1 MAQYPGCATLNQTR
15 HRGVL
20 QMAKQRFTA
29 PRLDAFTCPDGKAQ
43 AFLWDAA
50 TPGLGY
56 RVTANGSRAFI
67 FQSRIDG
74 AALRMTIGDPRS
86 WALDKAQAEARRLQ
100 GLIDQGRD
108 PRQEKAATIAA
119 HQAERAAAKLD
130 KQRMD
135 VSGLAAW
142 GDYCKA
148 RRNAWSERNHA
159 DHLAYAS
166 PGGEKRKRA
175 KGETIP
181 GPLFALLNR
190 PLAQID
196 AETVRLWVERE
207 GKTRPARALLGFR
220 LLRAFINWCA
230 EDEAYSPLVQSD
242 ACKPKKTR
250 QALPKVAAKDDCLQ
264 REQLALWFAEVRKQS
279 NPVISAYLQALLL
292 TGARREELLGLQWSD
307 VDFQWQTLTIR
318 DKVEGERTIPLT
330 PFVAQML
337 ATLPR
342 RYLVNGKPNPWV
354 FSSPQA
360 ESGRL
365 QDPRINHNKA
375 LQAAGLPH
383 LTLHG
388 LRRSFGTLAEWCE
401 VPVGIVAQ
409 IQGHKPSA
417 IAEKHY
423 RVRPID
429 LLRQWHTK
437 IEAWML
443 EQAGIEFDASKPK
456 GLHVVSAA

>member
-1 MAQYPGCATLNQTR
+1 MTDTKNTKPTR
-15 HRGVL
+15 F
-20 QMAKQRFTA
+20 KFT
-29 PRLDAFTCPDGKAQ
+29 RESV
-43 AFLWDAA
+43 DAA
-50 TPGLGY
+50 QCQEGKSQSIYWDTMQTGLGL
-56 RVTANGSRAFI
+56 RVTAHGARAFI
-67 FQSRIDG
+67 FEAKLGRQTI
-74 AALRMTIGDPRS
+74 RMTIGAASMPIRVPK
-86 WALDKAQAEARRLQ
+86 DKKGNPTGPGADGVAAEYSSKIKQ
-100 GLIDQGRD
+100 GID
-108 PRQEKAATIAA
+108 PRQEKAATIATD
-119 HQAERAAAKLD
+119 QADRAAVKVG
-130 KQRMD
+130 KQRLE
-135 VSGLAAW
+135 VIALTAW
-142 GDYCKA
+142 ADYCKA
-148 RRNAWSERNHA
+148 RRRAWSERNYT
-159 DHLAYAS
+159 DHIGFVS

-175 KGETIP
+175 KGDTIP
-181 GPLFALLNR
+181 GPLHSLLNR

-196 AETVRLWVERE
+196 SEAVRQWVERE
-207 GKTRPARALLGFR
+207 AKTRPARALLGFR

-230 EDEAYSPLVQSD
+230 EDETYAPLVQPE

-279 NPVISAYLQALLL
+279 NPIISAYLQALLI

-318 DKVEGERTIPLT
+318 DKVDGERTIPLT

-337 ATLPR
+337 AALPR
-342 RYLVNGKPNPWV
+342 RMQHNGKPNPWV

-360 ESGRL
+360 ESGHL

-388 LRRSFGTLAEWCE
+388 LRRSFGTLSEWCE

-429 LLRQWHTK
+429 LLRQWHAK

-443 EQAGIEFDASKPK
+443 EQAGIEFDAGKPN
-456 GLHVVSAA
+456 GLHVVTAA

>member
-1 MAQYPGCATLNQTR
+1 
-15 HRGVL
+15 
-20 QMAKQRFTA
+20 MAKQRFTA
-29 PRLDAFTCPDGKAQ
+29 PRLEAFTCPDGKAQ
-43 AFLWDAA
+43 AFLWDAMA
-50 TPGLGY
+50 PGLGY

-67 FQSRIDG
+67 FQSRLDG
-74 AALRMTIGDPRS
+74 QALRMTVGDPRS
-86 WALDKAQAEARRLQ
+86 WPIDKAQSEARRLQ
-100 GLIDQGRD
+100 GLVDQGKD

-119 HQAERAAAKLD
+119 DQADRAAAKVD
-130 KQRMD
+130 KQRQD
-135 VSGLAAW
+135 VIALTAW

-148 RRNAWSERNHA
+148 RKGAWSERNHA
-159 DHLAYAS
+159 DHEAFATA
-166 PGGEKRKRA
+166 GGVKRKRA
-175 KGETIP
+175 KGSTIP
-181 GPLFALLNR
+181 GPLYALLNR

-196 AETVRLWVERE
+196 SEAVRQWVERE
-207 GKTRPARALLGFR
+207 AKTRPARALLGFR

-230 EDEAYSPLVQSD
+230 EDETYAPLVQPG

-279 NPVISAYLQALLL
+279 NPVISAYLQALLI

-337 ATLPR
+337 AALPR
-342 RYLVNGKPNPWV
+342 RNLHNGKANPWV

-360 ESGRL
+360 ATGRL

-429 LLRQWHTK
+429 LLRQWHAK

-443 EQAGIEFDASKPK
+443 EQAGIEFDASQPQ
-456 GLHVVSAA
+456 GLRVVSAA

>member
-1 MAQYPGCATLNQTR
+1 
-15 HRGVL
+15 
-20 QMAKQRFTA
+20 MAKQRFTA
-29 PRLDAFTCPDGKAQ
+29 PRLEAFTCPEGKAQ
-43 AFLWDAA
+43 AFLWDASA
-50 TPGLGY
+50 PGLGY

-67 FQSRIDG
+67 FQSRLNG
-74 AALRMTIGDPRS
+74 AALRMTVGDPRS
-86 WALDKAQAEARRLQ
+86 WVISDAQAEARRLQ
-100 GLIDQGRD
+100 GLIDQGKD

-119 HQAERAAAKLD
+119 DQADRAAAKLD
-130 KQRMD
+130 RQRLD

-142 GDYCKA
+142 SDYCKA
-148 RRNAWSERNHA
+148 RRNAWSDRNHA
-159 DHLAYAS
+159 DHVAFAS
-166 PGGEKRKRA
+166 AGGEKRKRA
-175 KGETIP
+175 KGDTIP

-190 PLAQID
+190 PLVQID
-196 AETVRLWVERE
+196 SEAVRLWVERE
-207 GKTRPARALLGFR
+207 SKTRPARALLGFR

-230 EDEAYSPLVQSD
+230 EDEAYSPLVQPD

-250 QALPKVAAKDDCLQ
+250 QALPKVAAKGDCLQ
-264 REQLALWFAEVRKQS
+264 REQLALWFGEVRKQS
-279 NPVISAYLQALLL
+279 NPVIAAYLQALLL

-337 ATLPR
+337 AALPR
-342 RYLVNGKPNPWV
+342 RKLHNGKPNPWV

-360 ESGRL
+360 ATGRL

-429 LLRQWHTK
+429 LLRQWHTT

-443 EQAGIEFDASKPK
+443 EQAGLHFDAQVEPGK
-456 GLHVVSAA
+456 LQLVVG

>member
-1 MAQYPGCATLNQTR
+1 
-15 HRGVL
+15 
-20 QMAKQRFTA
+20 MAKVRFTA
-29 PRLDAFTCPDGKAQ
+29 TRLQDFTSKGKAQ
-43 AFLWDAA
+43 AFLWDSMA
-50 TPGLGY
+50 PGLGF

-67 FQSRIDG
+67 FQSRLDTQTI
-74 AALRMTIGDPRS
+74 RMTIGDPKS
-86 WALDKAQAEARRLQ
+86 WAIEKAQGEARRLQ
-100 GLIDQGRD
+100 GLIDQGKD

-119 HQAERAAAKLD
+119 DQADRAAAKLD
-130 KQRMD
+130 RQRLE
-135 VSGLAAW
+135 VLGLTAW

-148 RRNAWSERNHA
+148 KASKWGDLSKR
-159 DHLAYAS
+159 DHDRAIQE
-166 PGGEKRKRA
+166 GGEDRKRF
-175 KGETIP
+175 KGKKTQP
-181 GPLFALLNR
+181 GPLRALLSR
-190 PLAQID
+190 PLVQID
-196 AETVRLWVERE
+196 AEAVEAWVKA
-207 GKTRPARALLGFR
+207 GVKTRPTVTAKNFR
-220 LLRAFINWCA
+220 LLRAFINWCTENKEYA
-230 EDEAYSPLVQSD
+230 QLAQAN
-242 ACKPKKTR
+242 ACKPKATR
-250 QALPKVAAKDDCLQ
+250 QAMPKATAKDDALQ

-279 NPVISAYLQALLL
+279 NPVIAAYLQALLL

-307 VDFQWQTLTIR
+307 VDFQWNTLTIR

-337 ATLPR
+337 AALPR
-342 RYLVNGKPNPWV
+342 RKLHNGKANPWV

-360 ESGRL
+360 ANGRL

-375 LQAAGLPH
+375 LKAAGLPH

-437 IEAWML
+437 IEAWVL
-443 EQAGIEFDASKPK
+443 EQAGIEFTADQPK

>member
-1 MAQYPGCATLNQTR
+1 
-15 HRGVL
+15 
-20 QMAKQRFTA
+20 MAKQRFTA
-29 PRLDAFTCPDGKAQ
+29 PRLEAFTCPEGKAQ
-43 AFLWDAA
+43 AFLWDASA
-50 TPGLGY
+50 PGLGY
-56 RVTANGSRAFI
+56 RVTVNGSRAFV
-67 FQSRIDG
+67 FQSRLNG
-74 AALRMTIGDPRS
+74 VALRMTVGDPRS
-86 WALDKAQAEARRLQ
+86 WPIDKAQAEARRLQ
-100 GLIDQGRD
+100 GLIDQGKD

-119 HQAERAAAKLD
+119 DQADRAAAKLD
-130 KQRMD
+130 RQRLE
-135 VSGLAAW
+135 VVGLTAWSDYCDAKASKW
-142 GDYCKA
+142 GDLSK
-148 RRNAWSERNHA
+148 R
-159 DHLAYAS
+159 DHDRAIQE
-166 PGGEKRKRA
+166 GGEDRKRF
-175 KGETIP
+175 KGKKTQP
-181 GPLFALLNR
+181 GPLRALLSR
-190 PLAQID
+190 PLVQID
-196 AETVRLWVERE
+196 AEAVAAWVVA
-207 GKTRPARALLGFR
+207 GVKTRPTVTAKNFR

-230 EDEAYSPLVQSD
+230 ESKTYAPLVQAN
-242 ACKPKKTR
+242 ACKPKATR

-264 REQLALWFAEVRKQS
+264 REQLALWFGEVRKQS

-292 TGARREELLGLQWSD
+292 TGARREELLGLQWSE

-337 ATLPR
+337 AALPR
-342 RYLVNGKPNPWV
+342 RQMVTGKANPWV

-360 ESGRL
+360 ATGRL

-443 EQAGIEFDASKPK
+443 EQAGIAFDASQPQ
-456 GLHVVSAA
+456 GLRVVSVA

>member
-1 MAQYPGCATLNQTR
+1 
-15 HRGVL
+15 
-20 QMAKQRFTA
+20 MAKQRFTA
-29 PRLDAFTCPDGKAQ
+29 PRLEAFNCPDGKAQ
-43 AFLWDAA
+43 AFLWDSIA
-50 TPGLGY
+50 PGLGY

-74 AALRMTIGDPRS
+74 QPLRMTVGNPRS
-86 WALDKAQAEARRLQ
+86 WSIDKAQSEARRLQ
-100 GLIDQGRD
+100 GLIDQGKD

-119 HQAERAAAKLD
+119 DQADRATAKFN
-130 KQRMD
+130 KQRIE
-135 VSGLAAW
+135 VTGLTAW
-142 GDYCKA
+142 ADYCKA
-148 RRNAWSERNHA
+148 RRKAWSERNYA
-159 DHLAYAS
+159 DHIGFACA
-166 PGGEKRKRA
+166 GGEKRKRA
-175 KGETIP
+175 EGDTMP
-181 GPLFALLNR
+181 GPLYALLNR

-196 AETVRLWVERE
+196 DKAVRQWVERE
-207 GKTRPARALLGFR
+207 TQTRPARAALGFR
-220 LLRAFINWCA
+220 LLRGFMNWCT
-230 EDEAYSPLVQSD
+230 EDETYSSLVQPD
-242 ACKPKKTR
+242 ACKSKKTR
-250 QALPKVAAKDDCLQ
+250 QALPKKVAKVDCLQ
-264 REQLALWFAEVRKQS
+264 REQLPLWFAEVRKQS

-292 TGARREELLGLQWSD
+292 TGARREELLGLQWPD
-307 VDFQWQTLTIR
+307 IDFQWQTLTIR

-330 PFVAQML
+330 PFVAQLL
-337 ATLPR
+337 AALPR
-342 RYLVNGKPNPWV
+342 RKLIGGKASPWV

-360 ESGRL
+360 ASGRL

-375 LQAAGLPH
+375 IQAAGLPH

-443 EQAGIEFDASKPK
+443 EQAGVPFDAQKPQ
-456 GLHVVSAA
+456 GLQLVSGI

>member
-1 MAQYPGCATLNQTR
+1 MVPKWAGATPNQTR

-29 PRLDAFTCPDGKAQ
+29 ARLEAFTCPEGKAQ
-43 AFLWDAA
+43 AFLWDAMA
-50 TPGLGY
+50 PGLGY

-67 FQSRIDG
+67 FQGRLDG
-74 AALRMTIGDPRS
+74 QALRMTVGDPRS
-86 WALDKAQAEARRLQ
+86 WAIDKAQAEARRLQ
-100 GLIDQGRD
+100 GLIDQGKD

-119 HQAERAAAKLD
+119 DQAERAAVKLD

-142 GDYCKA
+142 ADYCKA

-175 KGETIP
+175 KGDTIP
-181 GPLFALLNR
+181 GPLYALLNR

-196 AETVRLWVERE
+196 SEVVRLWVERE
-207 GKTRPARALLGFR
+207 SKTRPARALLGFR

-230 EDEAYSPLVQSD
+230 EDEAYAPLVQAD

-264 REQLALWFAEVRKQS
+264 REQLALWFGEVRKQS
-279 NPVISAYLQALLL
+279 NPVIAAYLQALLL

-342 RYLVNGKPNPWV
+342 RKLHNGKANPWV

-360 ESGRL
+360 ANGRL

-375 LQAAGLPH
+375 LKAAGLPH

-443 EQAGIEFDASKPK
+443 EQAGIDFKADQPK